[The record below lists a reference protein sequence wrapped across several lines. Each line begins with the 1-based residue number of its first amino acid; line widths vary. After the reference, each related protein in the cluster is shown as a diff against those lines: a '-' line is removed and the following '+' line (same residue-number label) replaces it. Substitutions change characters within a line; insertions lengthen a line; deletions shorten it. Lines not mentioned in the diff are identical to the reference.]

1 MVQSARMV
9 PKGRFAARK
18 RQSTVGTPRFSQLK
32 PPTTQCGRRLFS
44 CVGHSL
50 GISQGTAKTHIR
62 SIYHKMDIHTQ
73 QDLMDLI
80 EAMAN
85 GQ

>member
-1 MVQSARMV
+1 MVQSARSA
-9 PKGRFAARK
+9 PKERREPQAQASNRHFK
-18 RQSTVGTPRFSQLK
+18 IPQLK
-32 PPTTQCGRRLFS
+32 PPATQHGRWLFLY
-44 CVGHSL
+44 VGHSL

-80 EAMAN
+80 EAMA
-85 GQ
+85 GQH

>member
-1 MVQSARMV
+1 MRGSLA
-9 PKGRFAARK
+9 
-18 RQSTVGTPRFSQLK
+18 
-32 PPTTQCGRRLFS
+32 
-44 CVGHSL
+44 GHL
-50 GISQGTAKTHIR
+50 AGTAKTHIR

-80 EAMAN
+80 EAMAS

>member
-1 MVQSARMV
+1 M
-9 PKGRFAARK
+9 
-18 RQSTVGTPRFSQLK
+18 
-32 PPTTQCGRRLFS
+32 
-44 CVGHSL
+44 GHSL

-80 EAMAN
+80 EAMAT

>member
-1 MVQSARMV
+1 MVQSARVV
-9 PKGRFAARK
+9 PKGRFACSQAPVNHRH
-18 RQSTVGTPRFSQLK
+18 STIPQLK
-32 PPTTQCGRRLFS
+32 PPTTQRGRRLFS
-44 CVGHSL
+44 YVGHSL

-80 EAMAN
+80 EAMAT

>member
-1 MVQSARMV
+1 MPRLRARQTEV
-9 PKGRFAARK
+9 IK
-18 RQSTVGTPRFSQLK
+18 LK
-32 PPTTQCGRRLFS
+32 PPTAQHGRWLFLY
-44 CVGHSL
+44 V

-62 SIYHKMDIHTQ
+62 SVYHKMDIHTQ

-80 EAMAN
+80 EAMAS